1 MERGKKMKKIILK
14 ESQLIKLIETA
25 MDLDIYSQ
33 PSQIDTNNGNLD
45 VVDTVEDI
53 ISKLEELLYML
64 KSGKKNI
71 MGAQHLTQ
79 QEKAKLYDDMLLR
92 YQRLQEQVRLLKAKS
107 FEVSDEDQRQINI
120 IESSMKKLYND
131 TQKLF

>member
-1 MERGKKMKKIILK
+1 
-14 ESQLIKLIETA
+14 
-25 MDLDIYSQ
+25 
-33 PSQIDTNNGNLD
+33 
-45 VVDTVEDI
+45 
-53 ISKLEELLYML
+53 
-64 KSGKKNI
+64 

-92 YQRLQEQVRLLKAKS
+92 YQRLQEEVRLIKAKS

-120 IESSMKKLYND
+120 IESNMKKLYND

>member
-1 MERGKKMKKIILK
+1 
-14 ESQLIKLIETA
+14 
-25 MDLDIYSQ
+25 
-33 PSQIDTNNGNLD
+33 
-45 VVDTVEDI
+45 
-53 ISKLEELLYML
+53 
-64 KSGKKNI
+64 

-107 FEVSDEDQRQINI
+107 FEVSDEDQKQINI
-120 IESSMKKLYND
+120 IESAMKKLYND

>member
-1 MERGKKMKKIILK
+1 
-14 ESQLIKLIETA
+14 
-25 MDLDIYSQ
+25 
-33 PSQIDTNNGNLD
+33 
-45 VVDTVEDI
+45 
-53 ISKLEELLYML
+53 
-64 KSGKKNI
+64 

-92 YQRLQEQVRLLKAKS
+92 YQRLQEQVRLIKAKS

-120 IESSMKKLYND
+120 IEANMKRLYND

>member
-1 MERGKKMKKIILK
+1 
-14 ESQLIKLIETA
+14 
-25 MDLDIYSQ
+25 
-33 PSQIDTNNGNLD
+33 
-45 VVDTVEDI
+45 
-53 ISKLEELLYML
+53 
-64 KSGKKNI
+64 

-107 FEVSDEDQRQINI
+107 FEVSDEDQRQII
-120 IESSMKKLYND
+120 VIEASMKRLYND